1 MAGFLQEFREFAV
14 KGNAIDMAVGIVV
27 GTAFNKIVNS
37 IVGDLLMPPLGLLIG
52 GVNFKDLKLVIQ
64 SPEPATDSSP
74 AIAEV
79 AIAYGNF
86 LDNCIQFV
94 IIAFSA
100 FVVVKAMNKL
110 IALRPGTSPA
120 AS

>member
-1 MAGFLQEFREFAV
+1 MGFLQEFREFAV

-37 IVGDLLMPPLGLLIG
+37 IVADLLMPPIGLLIG
-52 GVNFKDLKLVIQ
+52 GVEFGDLRLVLQ
-64 SPEPATDSSP
+64 EARPAAEGAP
-74 AIAEV
+74 AVAEV
-79 AIAYGNF
+79 AIRYGSF
-86 LDNCIQFV
+86 LDNVIQFV

-100 FVVVKAMNKL
+100 FVVVRVMNKL
-110 IALRPGTSPA
+110 IAARPA